1 MYLMVNVHNM
11 FYVLYYV
18 NIYIHVL
25 YTLACVEN
33 IVLKWHNAFSY
44 ALDNLEVRCQ
54 CMTRVF

>member
-44 ALDNLEVRCQ
+44 ALDNLEVRC
-54 CMTRVF
+54 